1 MCKSILALEKYW
13 VNQSYYFRLVT
24 TVTLGVRIKYG
35 KILFCHDISEV
46 SEDKFFSTIEYN
58 GRTVYDC
65 FNNTFP
71 DNVGIPNFNFL
82 TVTIDDRPR
91 PDTRA

>member
-46 SEDKFFSTIEYN
+46 SEDNVFSTIEYN

-71 DNVGIPNFNFL
+71 DNVGIPDFNFPPI
-82 TVTIDDRPR
+82 TIDDRPC
-91 PDTRA
+91 PDTRS

>member
-71 DNVGIPNFNFL
+71 DDCVSPALNIPPINV
-82 TVTIDDRPR
+82 DDI
-91 PDTRA
+91 